1 VAAVGSDKA
10 WNDDIPDTRSAAI
23 DLAAPRPPRGLRDID
38 LNRNNLRFD
47 ADYKTLPAGKPA
59 QVITSG
65 RGSEPLILIPG
76 VYSGEHAFDRFIER
90 NQSRYRFHLLTP
102 PGLNGTAARPLPPET
117 TSYGEYTWTRS
128 LEDDVLDLVRRE
140 NVDRPF
146 IVVHGFPGS
155 LAAEELAERFPKLV
169 AGLVEIASA
178 PVAPAPSLR
187 DPGRQATL
195 EERIAVVNESWAQR
209 WFKYVT
215 PETWESNNY
224 PGVMLANDPALA
236 ERARQQLEATPLPV
250 KIRYLAEYMASDHT
264 TELTNL
270 AVPLLAL
277 RPGFNGALLADPA
290 MNWARMALLD
300 SWGPFANHSR
310 IQLLTVPDARALV
323 LDDQPQVSDD
333 AIAAFVTAHSPRRS
347 IRNR

>member
-1 VAAVGSDKA
+1 VRLDRGDVIEVDDVGAVNA
-10 WNDDIPDTRSAAI
+10 
-23 DLAAPRPPRGLRDID
+23 
-38 LNRNNLRFD
+38 
-47 ADYKTLPAGKPA
+47 
-59 QVITSG
+59 
-65 RGSEPLILIPG
+65 E
-76 VYSGEHAFDRFIER
+76 ER
-90 NQSRYRFHLLTP
+90 C
-102 PGLNGTAARPLPPET
+102 AREV
-117 TSYGEYTWTRS
+117 R
-128 LEDDVLDLVRRE
+128 LEDDVLDLVKRE

-169 AGLVEIASA
+169 AGLVEIASS

-224 PGVMLANDPALA
+224 PAVMLANDPDLA

-300 SWGPFANHSR
+300 SWGRFANHSR